1 MVIGIVGQG
10 FVGKALKS
18 GFEKHYKIET
28 YDKFIESKSTCDLA
42 DLVAKSE
49 VIFVCVPTPMDKD
62 GTCHTGIVEE
72 VVKEI
77 DKWSYAYWG
86 NIDKKPTIVIKST
99 VAPGTTDKLHRKYK
113 SVDVIFN
120 PEFLTEANFIDDFK
134 NQNRIILGGIRR
146 GTNKLRQIYSKVF
159 PKTTIVK
166 TSATYAE
173 MVKYFSNCFLATK
186 VSFANEM
193 KQICDGLDLDYDK
206 VVEYATYD
214 ERLGKSHWAVP
225 GPDGE
230 LGFGG
235 HCLPKDLNA
244 LISVAVDNSLGLYIN
259 VLSGVLETNNKV
271 RKNRDWEQ
279 MKGRAVIDE

>member
-1 MVIGIVGQG
+1 MKIGIIGQG
-10 FVGKALKS
+10 YVGTAIKV
-18 GFEKHYKIET
+18 GFEPHYQVET
-28 YDKFIESKSTCDLA
+28 YDKIKSKSTCNLFE
-42 DLVAKSE
+42 LVSNCQ
-49 VIFVCVPTPMDKD
+49 VIFVCVPTPMNLD
-62 GTCHTGIVEE
+62 GSCHTDIVES

-86 NIDKKPTIVIKST
+86 NKNIKPTVVIKST
-99 VAPGTTDKLHRKYK
+99 IPPGTTDRLHRKYK

-120 PEFLTEANFIDDFK
+120 PEFLTEATFIEDFK
-134 NQNRIILGGIRR
+134 NQNRIILGGVRR
-146 GTNKLRQIYSKVF
+146 GTNKLRQVYSKVF
-159 PKTTIVK
+159 PRTTIVK
-166 TSATYAE
+166 TGAKHAE
-173 MVKYFSNCFLATK
+173 MVKYFTNCFLATK

-193 KQICDGLDLDYDK
+193 KMLCDELDLDYDK

-214 ERLGKSHWAVP
+214 ERLGKTHWAVP

-259 VLSGVLETNNKV
+259 VLSGVLETNDKV
-271 RKNRDWEQ
+271 RKNRDWED
-279 MKGRAVIDE
+279 MKGRAVI

>member
-159 PKTTIVK
+159 PTAHIIKTHSTI
-166 TSATYAE
+166 AE
-173 MVKYFSNCFLATK
+173 LVKYMTNSYLATK

-193 KQICDGLDLDYDK
+193 YQICEKFDMDYDK
-206 VVEYATYD
+206 VVEYATLD
-214 ERLGKSHWAVP
+214 ERLGVTHWSVP
-225 GPDGE
+225 GPDGDF
-230 LGFGG
+230 GFGG
-235 HCLPKDLNA
+235 HCLPKDLSA
-244 LISVAVDNSLGLYIN
+244 LIEVADDLDVD
-259 VLSGVLETNNKV
+259 VLRSTQHTNDKV
-271 RKNRDWEQ
+271 RKDRDWED
-279 MKGRAVIDE
+279 MKGRAVV

>member
-10 FVGKALKS
+10 FVGKALKV

-42 DLVAKSE
+42 DMVEGCE
-49 VIFVCVPTPMDKD
+49 VIFVCVPTPMNKD
-62 GTCHTGIVEE
+62 GSCYTDIVED

-77 DKWSYAYWG
+77 NKWSYAYWG
-86 NIDKKPTIVIKST
+86 NKNIKPIVVIKST
-99 VAPGTTDKLHRKYK
+99 VSPGTTERLHKKYK

-120 PEFLTEANFIDDFK
+120 PEFLTEANFIEDFK

-146 GTNKLRQIYSKVF
+146 GTNKLRQVYSKVF

-166 TSATYAE
+166 TSAMYAE

-193 KQICDGLDLDYDK
+193 KQICDGLDIDYDK

-214 ERLGKSHWAVP
+214 DRLGKSHWAVP

-230 LGFGG
+230 FGFGG
-235 HCLPKDLNA
+235 HCLPKDLSALVFLAYHLKLEPTILNA
-244 LISVAVDNSLGLYIN
+244 V
-259 VLSGVLETNNKV
+259 NKV
-271 RKNRDWEQ
+271 NLLVRENRDWED
-279 MKGRAVIDE
+279 MKGRAVTE